1 MPLDVDNTD
10 LMTPLAVYNTD
21 IMTSTTLTSTTL
33 TSTPTPL
40 TSDSASVFY
49 NQCHLIFTNN
59 VIHKNFRRHRR
70 NFFAGVD
77 ENCLI
82 KV

>member
-1 MPLDVDNTD
+1 MTS
-10 LMTPLAVYNTD
+10 TPLTSTTPTSTPLTSTPL
-21 IMTSTTLTSTTL
+21 TSTTLTSTTL
-33 TSTPTPL
+33 TPTPL

-49 NQCHLIFTNN
+49 KQCRPIFTNN

-82 KV
+82 TV